1 MIEVQNLSKSFKE
14 NLVLDDISVKLE
26 RGKTN
31 LIIGES
37 GSGKTTFLKCLIGL
51 HSIDNGEILFD
62 NRKFSKM
69 NDKNIRK
76 LRQEIGVLFQG
87 GALYD
92 YLSVEENIMFP
103 LNMFTKFNLKE
114 KKERV
119 NFCLSK
125 VNLEKTNN
133 LFPSELSGGMTK
145 RVAIARAIAL
155 NPKYLFCD
163 EPNSG
168 LDPKTAI
175 LIDNLIL
182 EITEEFNITTIVNT
196 HDMNSVIQIGS
207 NILFIHKGK
216 ILWKGNKN
224 DLTKSKNN
232 ELNNFVFASKLFK
245 TLRNENFT

>member
-51 HSIDNGEILFD
+51 HSIDKGEILFD

-76 LRQEIGVLFQG
+76 FRQEIGVLFQG

-103 LNMFTKFNLKE
+103 LNMFTRFSLKE
-114 KKERV
+114 KIERV